1 MGHGKREMPRGQ
13 GRRTLPGRQGKRA
26 LSKRRGKR
34 ELPRQRHPL
43 GTLLVLA
50 LTAGALAAGVFL
62 ARAAWQKS
70 PEAPPPPETEHP
82 AAGPEMPETAEP
94 QGPRPFRI
102 SLLGDCTLSSSHYTN
117 HFESVVGDR
126 LDYPFA
132 KVAEILRADDL
143 ILANL
148 ECSFSQRRLESSSQY
163 AFCGRAQYAQ
173 SLALGGIEWVSMGNN
188 HTNDFGSAGVTD
200 TLAALDQ
207 AGVGGI
213 GQGEGRCVE
222 LSREDG
228 ETLRLGIYVLPFN
241 GSPEQMRQG
250 AARLREEGADLVI
263 ACMHAGA
270 EKIYV
275 PTKRQTALAHAAID
289 GGADVVAGSHPHV
302 LQPAE
307 VYGGGVILYSLGNF
321 CFGGNR
327 NPGDKDT
334 VIAQLTVEGT
344 DGAWTWEMSYIPCSV
359 SGRTDTN
366 DYQPTPHAP
375 GTAAY
380 DRCLGKMEEPWD
392 RTTAEQAAAAREAAE
407 RAALEAAGAPG
418 PGELEPRA

>member
-143 ILANL
+143 TLANL

-207 AGVGGI
+207 AGVGGDRT
-213 GQGEGRCVE
+213 GRGPV
-222 LSREDG
+222 R
-228 ETLRLGIYVLPFN
+228 
-241 GSPEQMRQG
+241 
-250 AARLREEGADLVI
+250 
-263 ACMHAGA
+263 GA
-270 EKIYV
+270 E
-275 PTKRQTALAHAAID
+275 P
-289 GGADVVAGSHPHV
+289 GG
-302 LQPAE
+302 
-307 VYGGGVILYSLGNF
+307 
-321 CFGGNR
+321 R
-327 NPGDKDT
+327 
-334 VIAQLTVEGT
+334 
-344 DGAWTWEMSYIPCSV
+344 
-359 SGRTDTN
+359 
-366 DYQPTPHAP
+366 
-375 GTAAY
+375 
-380 DRCLGKMEEPWD
+380 
-392 RTTAEQAAAAREAAE
+392 
-407 RAALEAAGAPG
+407 
-418 PGELEPRA
+418 